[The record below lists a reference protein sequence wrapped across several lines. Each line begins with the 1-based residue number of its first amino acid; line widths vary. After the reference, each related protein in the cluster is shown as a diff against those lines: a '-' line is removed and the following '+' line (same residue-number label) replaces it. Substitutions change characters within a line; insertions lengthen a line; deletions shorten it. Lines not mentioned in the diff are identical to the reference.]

1 MSIAEPYL
9 TELHVL
15 GQALVAIFLG
25 GIIGWERERAARWA
39 GFRTHMLVCLATSL
53 FINVGQILARDS
65 REELGVELLRADP
78 GRLIEAVVT
87 GIAFIGAGTVFRDR
101 DGKMAYGLT
110 TAASLF
116 TVGAIGIA
124 VAVEQY
130 LIAAGTTLLVFV
142 ILRVLGRLESRLFS
156 GRKEQPGPNP

>member
-1 MSIAEPYL
+1 MNLGESYM

-15 GQALVAIFLG
+15 GQALVAIVLG
-25 GIIGWERERAARWA
+25 GVIGWEREKAARWA

-53 FINVGQILARDS
+53 FINVGQMLAHDS
-65 REELGVELLRADP
+65 REELGIDLLRADP

-101 DGKMAYGLT
+101 DGKVAYGLT

-124 VAVEQY
+124 VAVERY
-130 LIAAGTTLLVFV
+130 LLAAGTTVLVFV
-142 ILRVLGRLESRLFS
+142 ILRVLGQLESRMF
-156 GRKEQPGPNP
+156 GDRKDQPQ